1 MARVLV
7 CTGGGEPAYSTNQSF
22 VYALRSLG
30 HDVRVCGPGYWGRN
44 FADIPVPDKPFPETY
59 TYENILSLVPGK
71 IDLILQIE
79 PHFYLCGKKPPA
91 VKSAYYLTDPHRG
104 GEAYYRLA
112 KEGSFDTLFIG
123 QKHFLPLF
131 DDLPCHI
138 QYLPVAFDPRRFDQT
153 SSPDPVCDIAFCGQ
167 SGIGGLTYNFQDEL
181 GRYATAV
188 RSLRTWD
195 SGRYE
200 FGAPTF
206 DYSERAEIL
215 LRLMQDFHVR
225 IYEPLY
231 DERYM
236 KAIQKGV
243 LGFQRSLLNDISIR
257 CYEIMAA
264 GRMLITDRIPDLDE
278 WFGDYDVN
286 DDLPCAL
293 YDSYYKVFT
302 ANFDLEIAQI
312 SKVVR
317 YYLDHHTERELL
329 AARARAMVWREHRW
343 QDRANALLSV
353 ALNS

>member
-1 MARVLV
+1 MSRLLI

-30 HDVRVCGPGYWGRN
+30 HDVLVCGPGYWGRN
-44 FADIPVPDKPFPETY
+44 FANVPVPDQPFPERY
-59 TYENILSLVPGK
+59 LYEEILEKTAFSG
-71 IDLILQIE
+71 DLILQLE
-79 PHFYLCGKKPPA
+79 PHFYLYGKKPP
-91 VKSAYYLTDPHRG
+91 KMRSAYLVTDPHRG

-112 KEGSFDTLFIG
+112 KEGSFDALFIG

-131 DDLPCHI
+131 DDLPCHT
-138 QYLPVAFDPRRFDQT
+138 QYLPVAFDPRRFDHAPL
-153 SSPDPVCDIAFCGQ
+153 SDPVCDIAFCGQ
-167 SGIGGLTYNFQDEL
+167 SGIGGLTYDYQDEL

-200 FGAPTF
+200 FNAPTF

-264 GRMLITDRIPDLDE
+264 GRLLVTDRIPGLDE
-278 WFGDYDVN
+278 WFGDEVN

-302 ANFDLEIAQI
+302 ANFDLEYKKIYKLI
-312 SKVVR
+312 KN
-317 YYLDHHTERELL
+317 YLDDDTEREYF
-329 AARARAMVWREHRW
+329 AARARQTVWGEHRW
-343 QDRANALLSV
+343 QARAKTLLEIV
-353 ALNS
+353 LN